1 MIFQTGRVGT
11 VITDLLTALAVVVNG
26 IPQGLLALT
35 YGFAALPTALAFLV
49 GVGGSLYFNSVA
61 TISFQAET
69 ITMAGSLGRD
79 IRERLSMVFWGAVF
93 LLIPS
98 LLGMNEMIVKW
109 IGEAVVDSMMAGV
122 GLMLA
127 NVAVDMCR
135 SEKYSGMLSVVTAL
149 AVWFVTRD
157 LAWTIIISVAA
168 ATLLYNYL
176 LRVRKMD
183 IDKNSVNVSNEKFSF
198 GNIEWCFWRSRRIL
212 SGALAMA
219 CLNIGANISFGKITG
234 SLAKLDANVDHLAIY
249 SSLADIVST
258 LFGGSPV
265 ESIISGTGT
274 APHPVLSSVMMMGI
288 MALLLLFRLLPFIGR
303 YVHRSA
309 IAGFILVLGVFVT
322 FINNVALALAA
333 VPSEALNGFGFAPWG
348 MVVGMTIFASARWN
362 PFVGLLAGVAIR
374 FVFQL

>member
-1 MIFQTGRVGT
+1 M
-11 VITDLLTALAVVVNG
+11 ITDLLTALAVVVNG

-69 ITMAGSLGRD
+69 IAMAGSLGKN

-98 LLGMNEMIVKW
+98 LLGMNELIVKW
-109 IGEAVVDSMMAGV
+109 IGEAIVNSMMAGV

-127 NVAVDMCR
+127 NVAVDLCM
-135 SEKYSGMLSVVTAL
+135 SERYSGMLLAVTAL
-149 AVWFVTRD
+149 AVWFITRD
-157 LAWTIIISVAA
+157 LAWTIILSVAA
-168 ATLLYNYL
+168 ATALYNYL

-183 IDKNSVNVSNEKFSF
+183 IDRNSVNVCNEKFAF
-198 GNIEWCFWRSRRIL
+198 GAIEWRFWRNRRVL

-234 SLAKLDANVDHLAIY
+234 ALAHLDANVDHLAIY
-249 SSLADIVST
+249 SSLADMVST

-265 ESIISGTGT
+265 ESIISGTAT
-274 APHPVLSSVMMMGI
+274 APHPVISSVLMMGI

-309 IAGFILVLGVFVT
+309 ISGFIFVLGVFVT
-322 FINNVALALAA
+322 FANNAALALAA
-333 VPSEALNGFGFAPWG
+333 VPQEALKGFGFAPWG
-348 MVVGMTIFASARWN
+348 MVVGLTIFASARWN
-362 PFVGLLAGVAIR
+362 PFVGLIAGIAVRMI
-374 FVFQL
+374 FHL

>member
-1 MIFQTGRVGT
+1 

-69 ITMAGSLGRD
+69 ITMAGNLGKD

-127 NVAVDMCR
+127 NVAVDMCK

-149 AVWFVTRD
+149 VVWFVTRD

-198 GNIEWCFWRSRRIL
+198 GNIEWCFWRSRRIF

-274 APHPVLSSVMMMGI
+274 APDPVLSSVMMMGI
-288 MALLLLFRLLPFIGR
+288 MALLLLFKLLPFIGR

-322 FINNVALALAA
+322 FINNVSLALAA
-333 VPSEALNGFGFAPWG
+333 VPKEALNGFGFAPWG

-362 PFVGLLAGVAIR
+362 PFIGLLAGIAIR
-374 FVFQL
+374 LVFHL